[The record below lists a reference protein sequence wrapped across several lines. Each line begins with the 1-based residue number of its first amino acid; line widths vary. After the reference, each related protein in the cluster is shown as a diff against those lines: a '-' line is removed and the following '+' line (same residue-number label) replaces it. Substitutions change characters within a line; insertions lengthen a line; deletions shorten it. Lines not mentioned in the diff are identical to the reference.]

1 MKSIDNIEKSLDE
14 RFDEKLFTIR
24 ESHIKEFDLQKKPK
38 KTSSFFH
45 IEFSESIPENTK
57 EFLKEKIPNILD
69 FPSKFG
75 LNPVFASNSLY
86 FIDKDTYE
94 KEMGQLLP
102 ENIRLPASSLKTNST
117 QKKFKIIIILPNFI
131 DKADVLVN
139 ITRNI
144 FSKLCGKIYF
154 EEQIMPLE
162 FYNQHSKEQKRIFVG
177 IPEILNLI
185 NEFNFPSK
193 ILSSNE
199 EPCLNSSKTFL
210 KRQFNDFQKKML
222 IEWGEKW
229 KDKKLSLDEKHII
242 ESIFSEFIDEFNKNP
257 EKFFK
262 SISKQIKILNSEIN
276 FILPHEISTYVNF
289 ESNRFIHFIR
299 VVKLKLEEI
308 NSLTEF
314 IEEIDSLLK
323 NKPDLDD
330 LNTLNK
336 LIHSRMKK
344 MVKEKKVIKF
354 FIPELLNNSDFK
366 KLKKKLPLFLIKFL
380 PKGTPISNWSKEIKK
395 LETNYSSSIY
405 SKIYSSLHSLSLWIV
420 ELQKSN
426 NRNFLESVDGKNLKK
441 LIYILKYRTN
451 SLRMLENNL
460 GIFLE
465 AGENLSSKITNE
477 KLRHYIPLGDL
488 CNAWSYFIS
497 YILTLHYYR
506 EFAHFKPLA
515 KGFNSDNF
523 LKSILNFVEKK
534 CYEGINHFHIAKLL
548 WLLYENEKTY
558 SLEFVIFCIKKPEN
572 ILRYI
577 LHQVIL
583 PENEKKNIEIRLRKL
598 NNYRDALNSV
608 YQKRFYQQLIRKK
621 QN

>member
-14 RFDEKLFTIR
+14 RFDEKFFTIR
-24 ESHIKEFDLQKKPK
+24 ESHIKEFDRQKKPK

-45 IEFSESIPENTK
+45 IEFSRSIPENTRR
-57 EFLKEKIPNILD
+57 FLKEKIPNILD

-75 LNPVFASNSLY
+75 LNPGFASNSLY
-86 FIDKDTYE
+86 FIDRDTYE

-102 ENIRLPASSLKTNST
+102 DNIRLPASSLKTNST

-139 ITRNI
+139 ITRTI

-162 FYNQHSKEQKRIFVG
+162 FYNQHSKEQKRIFVD

-185 NEFNFPSK
+185 NEFNFSSK

-210 KRQFNDFQKKML
+210 KRQFNDFQKNML

-229 KDKKLSLDEKHII
+229 KDKKLSLDEKQII

-276 FILPHEISTYVNF
+276 FILPHEIRTYVNF

-299 VVKLKLEEI
+299 VVKHKLEEI

-314 IEEIDSLLK
+314 IEEMDSFLK

-330 LNTLNK
+330 LNALNK
-336 LIHSRMKK
+336 LINSRMEK

-354 FIPELLNNSDFK
+354 FIPELVKNSDLK
-366 KLKKKLPLFLIKFL
+366 KLRKKFPLFLIKLL
-380 PKGTPISNWSKEIKK
+380 PKGTPISNWSNEVKK

-465 AGENLSSKITNE
+465 AGENLSNKITNE
-477 KLRHYIPLGDL
+477 KLRHYIPLRDL

-506 EFAHFKPLA
+506 EFAHYKPLA

-534 CYEGINHFHIAKLL
+534 CSEGINHFHIAKLL
-548 WLLYENEKTY
+548 WLLYENEKKY

-577 LHQVIL
+577 LHQVML
-583 PENEKKNIEIRLRKL
+583 PENAKKNLEIRLRKL
-598 NNYRDALNSV
+598 NTYRDALNSV
-608 YQKRFYQQLIRKK
+608 YQKRFY
-621 QN
+621 